1 MLVELV
7 KAIAVYPKSHRI
19 AVAEVPEPR
28 LQAPDEVMIRM
39 LEVGICGTDQEIA
52 RFEYGSPPDG
62 SDLLV
67 LGHEGLGEVVETGKE
82 VRNLRPGDLV
92 VPTVRRPCG
101 DPRCLAC
108 AMGRQD
114 FCFTGNFKERG
125 IHKLPGF
132 MTERIVERERYLH
145 RVPPELRNTA
155 VLVEP
160 LTISVKALRQ
170 IRDVQDRLPWGC
182 APAQGT
188 EPEPDMS
195 CRRALVLGAGP
206 VGLLGAMVLV
216 RAGFETAVYSRVGDV
231 SERVRV
237 AERIG
242 CEFIAA
248 EDHPPGS
255 LEERL
260 GEVDVIL
267 EAVGASQ
274 LAFDVLELLRAN
286 AIFIFTGVPGRKT
299 KAMINTDV
307 IMRNLVLKNQAL
319 VGTVN
324 AAPEDFEGAIR
335 ALDDFEKTWPG
346 VTESIKTHAIDL
358 EKVPDALLKHKKGIK
373 QYLEFK

>member
-1 MLVELV
+1 MV
-7 KAIAVYPKSHRI
+7 KAIAVYPKSRRI

-28 LQAPDEVMIRM
+28 LEAPDEVMIRM

-67 LGHEGLGEVVETGKE
+67 LGHEGLGEVVETGKD
-82 VRNLRPGDLV
+82 VKNLRPGDLV

-101 DPRCLAC
+101 DPGCMAC
-108 AMGRQD
+108 AIGRQD
-114 FCFTGNFKERG
+114 FCFTGSFKERG

-132 MTERIVERERYLH
+132 MTERIVEHERYLH
-145 RVPPELRNTA
+145 RVPPELLKAA

-182 APAQGT
+182 APGQGSRNPGA
-188 EPEPDMS
+188 EGEMS

-216 RAGFETAVYSRVGDV
+216 RAGFETSVYSRVGDV

-255 LEERL
+255 LERRL

-299 KAMINTDV
+299 KAMVNTDV

-324 AAPEDFEGAIR
+324 AAPEDFEGAIC
-335 ALDDFEKTWPG
+335 ALEDFEKRWPG
-346 VTESIKTHAIDL
+346 VTESIKTHSIDL

-373 QYLEFK
+373 QYLQFK